1 MAIGGG
7 RLKSN
12 RAAKKGG
19 IRSVRAGSGAAK
31 VSSRWP
37 FRPNAP
43 RAFADPFASP
53 NVNYSPEATS
63 ESDSTSG
70 TCPTASS
77 LSESAQGRPAFWVKR
92 TSPLLPWIAER
103 HREGFFSAVTLH
115 YHWHRLARLVLAEGT
130 VEIFQAGD
138 GTFTEPDNHVTTLQ
152 ATLGGR

>member
-31 VSSRWP
+31 VSSRRP

-43 RAFADPFASP
+43 RPFADPFASP

-63 ESDSTSG
+63 ESDSTSS
-70 TCPTASS
+70 TYPTASS
-77 LSESAQGRPAFWVKR
+77 LSEPALGRQKSR
-92 TSPLLPWIAER
+92 RGGHSGRMLLERSPTPSP
-103 HREGFFSAVTLH
+103 HQT
-115 YHWHRLARLVLAEGT
+115 
-130 VEIFQAGD
+130 
-138 GTFTEPDNHVTTLQ
+138 
-152 ATLGGR
+152 